1 MNDILKNKTI
11 IVTGGAGLI
20 GSEIVKTVL
29 FSGGNVI
36 IADNNIESANNLVSS
51 LPKEHNRH
59 LLVVNTDI
67 TNKESI
73 SKMINTA
80 INHFPNDLYGLVNNA
95 YPKTHDFNKPFF
107 EVEYETFCKNLNMH
121 LGGYFLMSQMFSKHL
136 IQNKL
141 NGLILN
147 ISSIYGVI
155 APKFSIYEGTKLT
168 TGPEYPCIKSAIIH
182 LTKYMAQLLKKN
194 GIRINCISP
203 GGIFANQPE
212 SFLKAYHEESGLKG
226 ILNPDDINST
236 IAYLLN
242 PASAFVTG
250 QNIVVDDGFGL

>member
-20 GSEIVKTVL
+20 GSEIVKTIL
-29 FSGGNVI
+29 SCGGNVV
-36 IADNNIESANNLVSS
+36 IADNNLEAANNLVTT
-51 LPKEHNRH
+51 LCKESNRH
-59 LLVVNTDI
+59 LLAVNTNI
-67 TNKESI
+67 TNRESI

-80 INHFPNDLYGLVNNA
+80 INHFSSELYGLVNNA
-95 YPKTHDFNKPFF
+95 YPKTPDFNKPFF
-107 EVEYETFCKNLNMH
+107 EVEYDTFCKNLNMH

-136 IQNKL
+136 IDNKL
-141 NGLILN
+141 NGIILN

-155 APKFSIYEGTKLT
+155 APKFSIYDGTNLT

-194 GIRINCISP
+194 GIRVNCISP
-203 GGIFANQPE
+203 GGIFASQPE
-212 SFLKAYHEESGLKG
+212 SFLKAYYRESGLKG
-226 ILNPDDINST
+226 MLNPNDINST
-236 IAYLLN
+236 VKYLID